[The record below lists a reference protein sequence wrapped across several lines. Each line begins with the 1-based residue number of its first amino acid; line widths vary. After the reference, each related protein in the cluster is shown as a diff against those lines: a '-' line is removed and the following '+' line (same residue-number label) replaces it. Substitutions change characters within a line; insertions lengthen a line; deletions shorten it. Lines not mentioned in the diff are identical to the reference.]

1 MASILSTLTTDDP
14 TVMRLLN
21 WLQKKT
27 SRLLCRKIANTL
39 ARDILTVSNERN
51 MHLLLYNV

>member
-27 SRLLCRKIANTL
+27 SRLLCRKIASTL
-39 ARDILTVSNERN
+39 ARDILTVSNECN

>member
-27 SRLLCRKIANTL
+27 LRLLCRKIASTL

-51 MHLLLYNV
+51 MHLLSYNV